1 VGLPVSLCD
10 VAINPNNTDQRL
22 VLWSNGRIDALG
34 GAPTITASVTWYDRF
49 EPPGRAITVSNW
61 VTGAGYVLDYRGGF
75 NPFNGAPDVGSGS
88 TSNQMPGIPLT
99 SAPSVRRYVD
109 WAWDPALN
117 GQGYVLDQYGQILP
131 FGGASAPTFTG
142 QRWNFPNARKLKM
155 QFGATKRGVIMDQ
168 YGYLYPEFGA
178 TIGNIGPAWPGFN
191 ASRDMAVVAWNPIT
205 GYKLDLYGGLHGI
218 GGLAK
223 PSGFPYRKGADV
235 GRVLDILSATN
246 PTKFFVGWTQGQTYE
261 VVSSTPPTVIAGVG
275 INEVQTVTITGAPT
289 GGTFTLTYS
298 GQTTTAL
305 ARTATAATV
314 QAALEALSNIGVGDV
329 VVTGGPGPTT
339 PYVVTFTG
347 VLGGTDTGQMTAAH
361 TFTGGTTP
369 GISVTT
375 TTTGGRTSP
384 ATTVTDTTR
393 PTLMWEYTDAQGDQQ
408 AEWQLLAFTQ
418 TFVNANTMTDPLAK
432 ASGAVVNLSGVDREQ
447 RGVKAD
453 YDFTNTAYRY
463 YVRARD
469 TAGQWSAWSNR
480 GWTQSITLPTTP
492 TGLTA
497 SSPVGT
503 WKTNLSV
510 TSGGTATYVQFQWSV
525 DGVTWY
531 PVRGAEAVPRLATTT
546 AVDNDPPL
554 GQATIYRALSYSSD
568 PRVVSLASNTAT
580 ATALP
585 MTHVFTST
593 VDPALGGEVFVNE
606 APSWERPIKAEV
618 LEPVGDKYA
627 VVLTDDIPK
636 ARQFPVVL
644 GVNTEPEWDK
654 IVNLLVGNAQL
665 GGTLIWRDPF
675 GEVIYCKAIDSF
687 RAVQKKRMPYPTE
700 SFPRGHKHQVSL
712 SLVEI
717 RPPYLYSYPSS
728 EAPDG
733 S

>member
-418 TFVNANTMTDPLAK
+418 AFVNANTMTDPLAK
-432 ASGAVVNLSGVDREQ
+432 ASGAVVTRLASGLPGRTVGGLRASHS
-447 RGVKAD
+447 RPPRPVSP
-453 YDFTNTAYRY
+453 RR
-463 YVRARD
+463 VR
-469 TAGQWSAWSNR
+469 SAPGRRTSPSPVEA
-480 GWTQSITLPTTP
+480 QLPTFNSSGPWMVSLGTP
-492 TGLTA
+492 FVVLRLSRDWPPPRQLTTILRSGKPRSTG
-497 SSPVGT
+497 
-503 WKTNLSV
+503 LSV
-510 TSGGTATYVQFQWSV
+510 TRLIHVSCRWR
-525 DGVTWY
+525 
-531 PVRGAEAVPRLATTT
+531 PIPPRL
-546 AVDNDPPL
+546 PHCL
-554 GQATIYRALSYSSD
+554 
-568 PRVVSLASNTAT
+568 
-580 ATALP
+580 
-585 MTHVFTST
+585 
-593 VDPALGGEVFVNE
+593 
-606 APSWERPIKAEV
+606 
-618 LEPVGDKYA
+618 
-627 VVLTDDIPK
+627 
-636 ARQFPVVL
+636 
-644 GVNTEPEWDK
+644 
-654 IVNLLVGNAQL
+654 
-665 GGTLIWRDPF
+665 
-675 GEVIYCKAIDSF
+675 
-687 RAVQKKRMPYPTE
+687 
-700 SFPRGHKHQVSL
+700 
-712 SLVEI
+712 
-717 RPPYLYSYPSS
+717 
-728 EAPDG
+728 
-733 S
+733 